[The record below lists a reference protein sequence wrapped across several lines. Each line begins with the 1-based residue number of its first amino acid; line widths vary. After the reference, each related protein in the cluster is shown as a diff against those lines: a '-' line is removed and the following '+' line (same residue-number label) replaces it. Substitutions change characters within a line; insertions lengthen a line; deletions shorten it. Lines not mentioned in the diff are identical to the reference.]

1 MQHLCH
7 LVFEIVT
14 EKCEGQ
20 TDRRWSKKVNPE
32 CLPYYA
38 GRHKNVTLTKRN
50 VSNVCQRYAHT
61 RVSKAVI

>member
-20 TDRRWSKKVNPE
+20 TLVKKQE
-32 CLPYYA
+32 LSEDSALDYSTAY
-38 GRHKNVTLTKRN
+38 L
-50 VSNVCQRYAHT
+50 SY
-61 RVSKAVI
+61 

>member
-20 TDRRWSKKVNPE
+20 TDRRWSKKVNPK

-38 GRHKNVTLTKRN
+38 GRHKNVQELFYLT
-50 VSNVCQRYAHT
+50 VVVVLAC
-61 RVSKAVI
+61 